1 MALEFRLA
9 FPTLSPKEPA
19 MPPGKRELAR
29 IERRLITTLTEACE
43 IAKGEIK
50 GFTWLT
56 HTADLNALAQTL
68 KVIWVF
74 ETLADRKLAQVDA
87 KTRIFE
93 LTAIALN
100 EANIDLVPSDLT
112 VRFDSEQECQSTH
125 GGNWQKRLV
134 GKGV

>member
-1 MALEFRLA
+1 
-9 FPTLSPKEPA
+9 

-29 IERRLITTLTEACE
+29 IERRLIATLTEACE
-43 IAKGEIK
+43 TAKGEIK

-56 HTADLNALAQTL
+56 HTADLNALTETL

-74 ETLADRKLAQVDA
+74 ETLADRKLAQADA
-87 KTRIFE
+87 KARIFE

-100 EANIDLVPSDLT
+100 EADIDLNLSDRN

-125 GGNWQKRLV
+125 SGDWKKRLAQSGMV
-134 GKGV
+134 KGD